1 VRTVRIAIKE
11 INVNDRRRE
20 AVAEKVKALAQ
31 SMAEIGLLNPV
42 TVDQAKTLIAG
53 LHRLEAAKL
62 LEWTEIECTICN
74 LNSLQAELAEID
86 ENFIRNDLSSMEYGD
101 LLLRR
106 KEIYEALHPK
116 TRHGGDRKS
125 DKIKS
130 PNWRLDSE
138 KSFVDDTAEKLG
150 VGART
155 IQRQLQI
162 AKNIVPEV
170 KEILREANTQITQRE
185 TEKLSRLKPEQQKEA
200 AEKLVAGEIHKI
212 DDYLSDKPKESAE
225 PTDTK
230 PASTHVQT
238 TPQDAGYESPLEP
251 SKTDAAQKP
260 VIPPAQLPPPFAPVG
275 RQFQSF
281 EEGVADLKNPNK
293 DCSCTPDS
301 FLAEITACVQ
311 EFHKQ
316 IEWYNSPYY
325 EAIFPMITPEQLDY
339 FRQQM
344 RCIHADIDN
353 LTKRVEGKLIK

>member
-1 VRTVRIAIKE
+1 MRIAIGE
-11 INVNDRRRE
+11 IKINDKRRE
-20 AVAEKVKALAQ
+20 AVAERVKALAQ

-53 LHRLEAAKL
+53 LHRLETAKL
-62 LEWTEIECTICN
+62 LNWTEIECTIRN

-116 TRHGGDRKS
+116 TKHGGDRKS

-162 AKNIVPEV
+162 ARNIAPEV
-170 KEILREANTQITQRE
+170 KEKLRDAKPHITQRE

-200 AEKLVAGEIHKI
+200 AEMLVAGEIRKI
-212 DDYLSDKPKESAE
+212 DEYLTDKQGESAE
-225 PTDTK
+225 PNDK
-230 PASTHVQT
+230 GPASAHAQAM
-238 TPQDAGYESPLEP
+238 PSDEP
-251 SKTDAAQKP
+251 
-260 VIPPAQLPPPFAPVG
+260 
-275 RQFQSF
+275 
-281 EEGVADLKNPNK
+281 
-293 DCSCTPDS
+293 
-301 FLAEITACVQ
+301 
-311 EFHKQ
+311 
-316 IEWYNSPYY
+316 
-325 EAIFPMITPEQLDY
+325 EAIKSENTTMKPQN
-339 FRQQM
+339 
-344 RCIHADIDN
+344 C
-353 LTKRVEGKLIK
+353 